1 MKKMKKLLS
10 MLLAVIMVL
19 AMAAPSF
26 ADVSEPKDGSI
37 TIENATI
44 DKEYIAY
51 RIFAA
56 TRGNAETENATTPI
70 SYVATSEQKD
80 WFEKQSGNVFTFTQR
95 NDTEYPFY
103 VTIDANV
110 TAQQISAFLTGLIT
124 KTDTVDGKEVTS
136 IDTTREFFSN
146 IIDSKSATAK
156 SSNCVIEGLG
166 YGYFLVTS
174 GLGTTISLDSTNP
187 TATILDKNQKGP
199 SKDENDGDGKYAV
212 TLDADGNVVETS
224 KVSDTSA
231 SYGEKVNFMVQFGTT
246 NYEGENPITEYI
258 ITDTLQTGMT
268 YDLSSVKVFVGSAKL
283 EADKYTVSSIT
294 SVDGGN
300 SNSFTITVPWNT
312 NYTSPNKLIA
322 TYSATV
328 DAEANITNEGIKNTA
343 KLSYKVNGETKEPD
357 NLQDEV
363 ITYLYALAIQK
374 TDQNGSPLTGATFTL
389 TDSNNQEIK
398 VTGQDGMYSYS
409 ANGVAT
415 IESPADG
422 KIIIKGLKAGT
433 YTLKETKAPNGY
445 NLLTEEKSITATK
458 AEQYKTTYYYTY
470 ANGVATL
477 VNVEDGEVAPTG
489 AVEVS
494 SNNMPLVTP
503 VAVINNAGQLLPS
516 TGGIGTTIF
525 YAAGIVLMAGAV
537 FFVVRRKR
545 A

>member
-26 ADVSEPKDGSI
+26 ADANEPKDGSI
-37 TIENATI
+37 TIENATVG
-44 DKEYIAY
+44 KTYTAY

-56 TRGNAETENATTPI
+56 TRGEAETEDATTPI
-70 SYVATSEQKD
+70 SYVATSDQKS
-80 WFEKQSGNVFTFTQR
+80 WFETQNGNVFTFTQR

-103 VTIDANV
+103 VTINTSV

-212 TLDADGNVVETS
+212 TLDADGKTIE
-224 KVSDTSA
+224 VSDTSA
-231 SYGEKVNFMVQFGTT
+231 SYGETVDFKVQFGTT

-258 ITDTLQTGMT
+258 ITDTLQNGMT
-268 YDLSSVKVFVGSAKL
+268 YDLSSVKVFVGNDELQGGA
-283 EADKYTVSSIT
+283 YTVSPVT
-294 SVDGGN
+294 SVNGGK
-300 SNSFTITVPWNT
+300 SFTITVPWNT
-312 NYTSPNKLIA
+312 NYESPSKLIA

-328 DAEANITNEGIKNTA
+328 DANAEITNEGIKNTA
-343 KLSYKVNGETKEPD
+343 KLSYKVNGETKKPD

-389 TDSNNQEIK
+389 KDSDGTEIK
-398 VTGQDGMYSYS
+398 VTGQNGMYSYD
-409 ANGVAT
+409 ANGSVT

-470 ANGVATL
+470 VNGVATL
-477 VNVEDGEVAPTG
+477 VNVEEGETAPAG
-489 AVEVS
+489 AIEVS
-494 SNNMPLVTP
+494 SNGMPLVTP
-503 VAVINNAGQLLPS
+503 VAVINNAGRLLPS